1 MIVISDLND
10 DNVLDIAVASIG
22 FDVVGVFFGY
32 VDVSVI
38 EQTAYSTRTGSD
50 LIAVAIE
57 DFNTDNKLDI
67 VVVDFLDGN
76 IVVLLQN
83 GSRPFQSMSM
93 CSTGEYSTLLYL
105 TIADL
110 NNDNHLDIIVIN
122 CGYDNIGVY
131 YLDMVMEL
139 ILLGY
144 ANGNFSIRASY
155 STGDLSGPPSIA
167 IADFNRDCFL
177 GIAVANWN
185 SKDVVLLYGKGDS
198 TFEKPYSYLM
208 GYGSVI
214 STVAIDDFNRD
225 NWTDISVANYG
236 TSHTGIRLQT
246 CDNI

>member
-10 DNVLDIAVASIG
+10 DNVLDIVVASIG
-22 FDVVGVFFGY
+22 FDVVGVLFGY
-32 VDVSVI
+32 VDGSVI

-50 LIAVAIE
+50 LIAVAIG

-83 GSRPFQSMSM
+83 GSRPFQSMST
-93 CSTGEYSTLLYL
+93 CSTGEYSILLYM

-139 ILLGY
+139 
-144 ANGNFSIRASY
+144 
-155 STGDLSGPPSIA
+155 
-167 IADFNRDCFL
+167 
-177 GIAVANWN
+177 
-185 SKDVVLLYGKGDS
+185 
-198 TFEKPYSYLM
+198 
-208 GYGSVI
+208 
-214 STVAIDDFNRD
+214 
-225 NWTDISVANYG
+225 
-236 TSHTGIRLQT
+236 
-246 CDNI
+246 

>member
-83 GSRPFQSMSM
+83 GSRPFQN
-93 CSTGEYSTLLYL
+93 
-105 TIADL
+105 IAVA
-110 NNDNHLDIIVIN
+110 NFVSNDVR
-122 CGYDNIGVY
+122 
-131 YLDMVMEL
+131 